1 MDFTLSKQQQMVQKM
16 YREFAEN
23 EVKPLAKKVDA
34 EEYFPKETVEKMG
47 KLGMM
52 GIYFPTE
59 VGGAG
64 GDVLSYVMAVEEL
77 SKVCGTTGVIVSAH
91 TSLCAAPIYENGTP
105 EQKAKYLPK
114 LCSGEWLGAFG
125 LTEPGAGTDAQG
137 QQTIAKEDGDYWVL
151 NGSKIFITNAGFA
164 DVFIVIAVTDNVLD
178 KRGRPTK
185 LCSAFIVERT
195 DPGFSV
201 GKAEDKMGIRGSS
214 TCELIFEDCRIPK
227 DRMLG
232 VRGKGFQL
240 AMATLD
246 GGRIGIASQ
255 ALGIAEGALEETV
268 AYVKERKQFGR
279 SISAFQNT
287 QFELAEMKARVEAA
301 KYLGITHHALDGVVT
316 GVAVTAEQLQ
326 AAAGHIACGAGCD
339 QLCLSS
345 LDAVT
350 NLLAVH
356 CFLLLQSS
364 SVDQILCS
372 LNACLHLSQL
382 ELGVLECGNAAAE
395 LLALLDVSNGL
406 FQSALG
412 NAQSLRCDTDT
423 AAVQSSHSQLE
434 AAATHTQHT
443 VSRDAAVLKDQ
454 LAGGRTADAH
464 LVLSLTDG
472 EARVGALHDKGGA
485 LLGGTAPPVS
495 SSLLTPACVLLLFM
509 KMVLPSR
516 RQSICPSCAAVSG
529 WVLSA

>member
-34 EEYFPKETVEKMG
+34 EEYFPKETVEEMG

-279 SISAFQNT
+279 AIAAFQNT

-301 KYLGITHHALDGVVT
+301 KYLVY
-316 GVAVTAEQLQ
+316 
-326 AAAGHIACGAGCD
+326 AAALKKQQAMDGAK
-339 QLCLSS
+339 
-345 LDAVT
+345 VRY
-350 NLLAVH
+350 
-356 CFLLLQSS
+356 
-364 SVDQILCS
+364 SV
-372 LNACLHLSQL
+372 
-382 ELGVLECGNAAAE
+382 
-395 LLALLDVSNGL
+395 
-406 FQSALG
+406 
-412 NAQSLRCDTDT
+412 
-423 AAVQSSHSQLE
+423 E
-434 AAATHTQHT
+434 AAQAKLIAARTASDVTRRCLQLFGGYGYT
-443 VSRDAAVLKDQ
+443 RDYPIERMMRDAKITEIYEGTSEVQ
-454 LAGGRTADAH
+454 MM
-464 LVLSLTDG
+464 VIS
-472 EARVGALHDKGGA
+472 GA
-485 LLGGTAPPVS
+485 LL
-495 SSLLTPACVLLLFM
+495 
-509 KMVLPSR
+509 K
-516 RQSICPSCAAVSG
+516 
-529 WVLSA
+529 

>member
-23 EVKPLAKKVDA
+23 EVKPLAKKVAA
-34 EEYFPKETVEKMG
+34 EEYFPKETVEKMA

-52 GIYFPTE
+52 GIYFPTS

-77 SKVCGTTGVIVSAH
+77 SKVCGTSVVIVSAH

-125 LTEPGAGTDAQG
+125 LPAPGAGTDAQG
-137 QQTIAKEDGDYWVL
+137 QQTIAKEEDDCWVL

-164 DVFIVIAVTDNVLD
+164 DVFIVIAVTDHVLD
-178 KRGRPTK
+178 KKGRPTK

-279 SISAFQNT
+279 PIAAFQNT

-301 KYLGITHHALDGVVT
+301 KYLVY
-316 GVAVTAEQLQ
+316 
-326 AAAGHIACGAGCD
+326 AAALKKQEAMDGKK
-339 QLCLSS
+339 
-345 LDAVT
+345 VRY
-350 NLLAVH
+350 
-356 CFLLLQSS
+356 
-364 SVDQILCS
+364 SV
-372 LNACLHLSQL
+372 
-382 ELGVLECGNAAAE
+382 
-395 LLALLDVSNGL
+395 
-406 FQSALG
+406 
-412 NAQSLRCDTDT
+412 
-423 AAVQSSHSQLE
+423 E
-434 AAATHTQHT
+434 AAQAKLIAARTASDVTRRCLQLFGGYGYT
-443 VSRDAAVLKDQ
+443 RDYPIERMMRDAKITEIYEGTSEVQ
-454 LAGGRTADAH
+454 MM
-464 LVLSLTDG
+464 VIS
-472 EARVGALHDKGGA
+472 GA
-485 LLGGTAPPVS
+485 LL
-495 SSLLTPACVLLLFM
+495 
-509 KMVLPSR
+509 K
-516 RQSICPSCAAVSG
+516 
-529 WVLSA
+529 

>member
-34 EEYFPKETVEKMG
+34 EEYFPKETVEKMA

-52 GIYFPTE
+52 GIYFPKS

-125 LTEPGAGTDAQG
+125 LTAPGAGTDAQG

-151 NGSKIFITNAGFA
+151 NGSKIFITNAGYA
-164 DVFIVIAVTDNVLD
+164 NVFIVIAVTDIVPD
-178 KRGRPTK
+178 KKGRPTK
-185 LCSAFIVERT
+185 QCSAFIVERT

-214 TCELIFEDCRIPK
+214 TCELIFEDCRIPA

-232 VRGKGFQL
+232 VRGRGFQL

-287 QFELAEMKARVEAA
+287 QFELAEMTARVEAA
-301 KYLGITHHALDGVVT
+301 KYLVY
-316 GVAVTAEQLQ
+316 
-326 AAAGHIACGAGCD
+326 AAALKKQEAMDGKK
-339 QLCLSS
+339 
-345 LDAVT
+345 VRY
-350 NLLAVH
+350 
-356 CFLLLQSS
+356 
-364 SVDQILCS
+364 SV
-372 LNACLHLSQL
+372 
-382 ELGVLECGNAAAE
+382 
-395 LLALLDVSNGL
+395 
-406 FQSALG
+406 
-412 NAQSLRCDTDT
+412 
-423 AAVQSSHSQLE
+423 E
-434 AAATHTQHT
+434 AAQAKLIAARTASDVTRRCLQLFGGYGYT
-443 VSRDAAVLKDQ
+443 RDYPIERMMRDAKITEIYEGTSEVQ
-454 LAGGRTADAH
+454 MM
-464 LVLSLTDG
+464 VIS
-472 EARVGALHDKGGA
+472 GA
-485 LLGGTAPPVS
+485 LL
-495 SSLLTPACVLLLFM
+495 
-509 KMVLPSR
+509 K
-516 RQSICPSCAAVSG
+516 
-529 WVLSA
+529 